1 MVLVSGAGGQLAQS
15 FNYIANKNKWTS
27 FIFLNKQEL
36 DISSIENIY
45 SVIDKHKPDIFI
57 NCAAYTAVDKAESEK
72 DKAYLINDNAVK
84 NIAQVCSENN
94 VSLIHYSTDFVFN
107 GKSEKPYIENDK
119 TNPINIYGQS
129 KLAGEQSIINKQSLN
144 YLIIRTSWVYAEFGN
159 NFVKTMLRLFDSKD
173 EIGVVN
179 DQFGSPTYALNLAEC
194 TIKLIEK
201 NLINRNIL
209 HFSNEGIISWYDF
222 ACEIKKITSSDIK
235 INPITTMD
243 YPTPAKRPEYSAM
256 DLSKVK
262 TLGITIKTWKESLN
276 DCINKL

>member
-1 MVLVSGAGGQLAQS
+1 MNKMVLVSGAGGQLAQS

-72 DKAYLINDNAVK
+72 DKAYLINDKAVK
-84 NIAQVCSENN
+84 NIAQVCSEKNI
-94 VSLIHYSTDFVFN
+94 SLIHYSTDFVFN

-144 YLIIRTSWVYAEFGN
+144 YLIIRKY
-159 NFVKTMLRLFDSKD
+159 
-173 EIGVVN
+173 
-179 DQFGSPTYALNLAEC
+179 
-194 TIKLIEK
+194 
-201 NLINRNIL
+201 
-209 HFSNEGIISWYDF
+209 
-222 ACEIKKITSSDIK
+222 
-235 INPITTMD
+235 
-243 YPTPAKRPEYSAM
+243 
-256 DLSKVK
+256 
-262 TLGITIKTWKESLN
+262 
-276 DCINKL
+276 